1 MTAIYLAETAE
12 EAWADI
18 GDGIMR
24 EAHYFSTVG
33 LKANY
38 ELYPGQPFAE
48 FTPQSCVEGRQ
59 WIVGT
64 PDDAIAWIERKQAET
79 GGFGG
84 LLMTAHEWAAP
95 EKIRRSIEL
104 FARYVMPHFHG
115 HTAVM
120 KDEWRQLKERPGT
133 LAERTATGDG
143 KPSNL
148 MRFG

>member
-1 MTAIYLAETAE
+1 
-12 EAWADI
+12 
-18 GDGIMR
+18 MR

-64 PDDAIAWIERKQAET
+64 PDDAIAWIERTQAET

-84 LLMTAHEWAAP
+84 LLLTAHEWAAP

-104 FARYVMPHFHG
+104 FARYVMPHFRG
-115 HTAVM
+115 HTAVL
-120 KDEWRQLKERPGT
+120 KDEWRRLQEKPGT

-148 MRFG
+148 VRLG